1 MEKVKNQLSLAL
13 NDCEQIFKIVVMEN
27 FDSNMTEAYK
37 GNKAAIRR
45 TRAQL
50 QAIKKLCESGR
61 KELTNIKHNLNI
73 TKG

>member
-1 MEKVKNQLSLAL
+1 MENVKKQLSFAP
-13 NDCEQIFKIVVMEN
+13 NDCDLIYATVVMPE
-27 FDSNMTEAYK
+27 FVDNMTKAYK

-61 KELTNIKHNLNI
+61 KELTNIKHNIKI
-73 TKG
+73 TKP